1 MYLNPEDVYNLVIGH
16 ITSIKP
22 KINDQ
27 LSSWLKGCDYNAMNV
42 SPRDLNYKFSLL
54 SKVF

>member
-1 MYLNPEDVYNLVIGH
+1 MYLNPEDVYKLVIGH